1 MNLIEVKDVSKFYER
16 KDFFGNVSSMVTAC
30 NQVSFTIKNGETLGL
45 VGESGSGKTTLG
57 KIILGLEEPSKG
69 EVIYNADIFQ
79 GEEKANQMQIIFQ
92 NSLSALNPWK
102 PIQQSVMEPLM
113 HYYPTQEAK
122 KIAEEILALV
132 GIDPKFQQRLPRSF
146 SGGQRQRVGIA
157 RALVLKP
164 RFIVCDEPV
173 SALDVSIQAQIINLL
188 QELQDSENLTYLF
201 ISHDL
206 SIVRSIAHRVVVLY
220 QGTVVEMGETEE
232 IFNNPIHPY
241 TKNLLAAIPVADPI
255 KAREKIA
262 ARKRVEKDQFY
273 ITGQWVDVNEKHGV
287 LMN

>member
-1 MNLIEVKDVSKFYER
+1 MNLIEVKSVSKFYER
-16 KDFFGNVSSMVTAC
+16 KDFFGNIQSTVTAC
-30 NQVSFTIKNGETLGL
+30 NQVSFNIKNGETLGL

-57 KIILGLEEPSKG
+57 KIILGLEDASAGKISFNSE
-69 EVIYNADIFQ
+69 IFE

-102 PIQQSVMEPLM
+102 SILESVMEPLN
-113 HYYPTQEAK
+113 HYYSKGEAH
-122 KIAEEILALV
+122 KIASEILELV
-132 GIDPKFQQRLPRSF
+132 GINQRFHHRLPRSF

-164 RFIVCDEPV
+164 RFVVCDEPV

-188 QELQDSENLTYLF
+188 QELQDSEKLTYLF

-206 SIVRSIAHRVVVLY
+206 SIVRSIAHRIVVLY
-220 QGTVVEMGETEE
+220 RGTVVEMGETEE

-241 TKNLLAAIPVADPI
+241 TKNLLAAIPIADPV
-255 KAREKIA
+255 KAREQIA
-262 ARKRVEKDQFY
+262 ARKKVEKNQFY
-273 ITGQWVDVNEKHGV
+273 ITGQWVDINEKHAV
-287 LMN
+287 LIN

>member
-1 MNLIEVKDVSKFYER
+1 MNLIEVKSVSKFYER
-16 KDFFGNVSSMVTAC
+16 KDFFGNVQSTVTAC
-30 NQVSFTIKNGETLGL
+30 NQVSFNIKNGETLGL

-57 KIILGLEEPSKG
+57 KIILGLEDASAGKISFNSE
-69 EVIYNADIFQ
+69 IFE

-102 PIQQSVMEPLM
+102 SILESVMEPLN
-113 HYYPTQEAK
+113 HYYSKAEAH
-122 KIAEEILALV
+122 KIASEILELV
-132 GIDPKFQQRLPRSF
+132 GIDQRFHHRLPRSF

-164 RFIVCDEPV
+164 RFVVCDEPV

-188 QELQDSENLTYLF
+188 QELQDSEKLTYLF

-206 SIVRSIAHRVVVLY
+206 SIVRSIAHRIVVLY
-220 QGTVVEMGETEE
+220 RGTVVEMGETEE

-241 TKNLLAAIPVADPI
+241 TKNLLAAIPIADPV
-255 KAREKIA
+255 KAREQIA
-262 ARKRVEKDQFY
+262 ARKKVEKDQFY
-273 ITGQWVDVNEKHGV
+273 ITGQWVDINEKHAV
-287 LMN
+287 LIN